1 MRIRELV
8 PSREKSLLHKLFE
21 AFHITTRIIDKYLRY
36 RWLCER
42 ARAMGLDEE
51 DDDEWEDLSGDEEI
65 VEEDD
70 RAEEVDEGIDGINT
84 AECVI
89 DGINQR
95 EIPLNECFFSGH
107 ISDSI
112 EANLKHMETK
122 FGFFI
127 PW

>member
-1 MRIRELV
+1 
-8 PSREKSLLHKLFE
+8 
-21 AFHITTRIIDKYLRY
+21 
-36 RWLCER
+36 
-42 ARAMGLDEE
+42 MGLDEE
-51 DDDEWEDLSGDEEI
+51 DDDEWEDLSDEEEI
-65 VEEDD
+65 VDNRATEEI
-70 RAEEVDEGIDGINT
+70 DEGIDGINT

>member
-1 MRIRELV
+1 
-8 PSREKSLLHKLFE
+8 
-21 AFHITTRIIDKYLRY
+21 
-36 RWLCER
+36 
-42 ARAMGLDEE
+42 MGLDEE
-51 DDDEWEDLSGDEEI
+51 DDDEWEDLSDEEEI
-65 VEEDD
+65 VDNRATEE
-70 RAEEVDEGIDGINT
+70 EIDEGIDGINT

>member
-1 MRIRELV
+1 
-8 PSREKSLLHKLFE
+8 
-21 AFHITTRIIDKYLRY
+21 
-36 RWLCER
+36 
-42 ARAMGLDEE
+42 MGLDEE
-51 DDDEWEDLSGDEEI
+51 DDDEWEDLSDEEEI
-65 VEEDD
+65 VDD
-70 RAEEVDEGIDGINT
+70 RATEEEIDEGIDGINT

>member
-1 MRIRELV
+1 
-8 PSREKSLLHKLFE
+8 
-21 AFHITTRIIDKYLRY
+21 
-36 RWLCER
+36 
-42 ARAMGLDEE
+42 MGLDEE
-51 DDDEWEDLSGDEEI
+51 DDDEWEDLSDDEEI
-65 VEEDD
+65 IEDEVPV
-70 RAEEVDEGIDGINT
+70 EEVDEGIDGINT

-107 ISDSI
+107 ISNSI